1 MNSGVISNSSLSG
14 GLDLQATLESGQT
27 YLWDRD
33 DGEDYLSSG
42 LSGGG
47 AWYSSV
53 IEGSVI
59 RLRQV
64 EGQLEW
70 KSTSDMDEVIRRVL
84 GLDDDLDQIMKMGI
98 EDSLVE
104 SAYTAYKGMRNV
116 RAPVYRCVL

>member
-1 MNSGVISNSSLSG
+1 MDSGVILNSSLSG

-42 LSGGG
+42 LSGGS

-70 KSTSDMDEVIRRVL
+70 KSTSDMDEVL
-84 GLDDDLDQIMKMGI
+84 
-98 EDSLVE
+98 SLIHI
-104 SAYTAYKGMRNV
+104 
-116 RAPVYRCVL
+116 

>member
-1 MNSGVISNSSLSG
+1 MDSGVILNSSLSG

-33 DGEDYLSSG
+33 DGEDYRGSG

-53 IEGSVI
+53 IEGRVV

-64 EGQLEW
+64 EDQL
-70 KSTSDMDEVIRRVL
+70 K
-84 GLDDDLDQIMKMGI
+84 
-98 EDSLVE
+98 
-104 SAYTAYKGMRNV
+104 
-116 RAPVYRCVL
+116 